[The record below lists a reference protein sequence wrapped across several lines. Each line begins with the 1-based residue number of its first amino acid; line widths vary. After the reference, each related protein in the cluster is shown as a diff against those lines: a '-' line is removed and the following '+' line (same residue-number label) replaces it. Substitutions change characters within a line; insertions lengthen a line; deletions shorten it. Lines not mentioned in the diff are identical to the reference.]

1 VRSLTA
7 HDTLLLNSRTPEE
20 RVTGRTPDISE
31 YAHYA
36 WFDWVLYRNETSFPE
51 PDLLLGKWLGV
62 ATKEGQVMTYWILTD
77 KGKVIARSSVA
88 HLPDLDRRDP
98 ERTAEQDQF
107 MTKIC
112 QIKNYDP
119 NIKGPIFQQSELD
132 INDDIPD

>member
-1 VRSLTA
+1 MTLFCLT
-7 HDTLLLNSRTPEE
+7 HVPLRKGLRGEHLTFPNMHTMPGLI
-20 RVTGRTPDISE
+20 GYCI
-31 YAHYA
+31 
-36 WFDWVLYRNETSFPE
+36 RNETSFPE